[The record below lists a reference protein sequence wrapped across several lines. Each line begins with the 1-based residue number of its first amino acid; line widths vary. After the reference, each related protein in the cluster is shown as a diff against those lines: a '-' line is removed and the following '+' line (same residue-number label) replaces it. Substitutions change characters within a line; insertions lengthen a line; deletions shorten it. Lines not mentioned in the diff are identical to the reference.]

1 MRVGIIGRSEI
12 LYDVILLLEEAGHS
26 IELIITS
33 KEAPE
38 YTKTSKDFKEKSKEL
53 NASFI
58 YTPKILEAFEEI
70 KGLNLDI
77 AVSVNYNGI
86 IPQKIIDCF
95 NIGILNAHGGDLPKY
110 RGNACQAWA
119 ILNGEKRV
127 GLCVHKM
134 IGGELDN
141 GDIIAKDYLEID
153 INTKVGFIWNW
164 MKERIPLLFLEALS
178 KLGTDKNFILEKQ
191 DSNLVTAHRCYPRK
205 PEDGRIDWTQSAEN
219 ILRLINASG
228 KPYSGAYC
236 NFEKKKLIIWD
247 AELVNDGEIY
257 SAVPGQITGLE
268 KESIIISTGQG
279 KLKINKIDYNGIVNP
294 REVINSIRS
303 RLN

>member
-12 LYDVILLLEEAGHS
+12 LYDVITVLEEAGHS

-38 YTKTSKDFKEKSKEL
+38 YTKTSKDFEQKATQL
-53 NASFI
+53 NACFI
-58 YTPKILEAFEEI
+58 HTPRILETHKEI
-70 KGLNLDI
+70 KDLDLDI
-77 AVSVNYNGI
+77 AVSVNYSGI
-86 IPQKIIDCF
+86 IPQEIIDCF
-95 NIGILNAHGGDLPKY
+95 KIGILNAHGGDLPKY

-119 ILNGEKRV
+119 ILNGETKV
-127 GLCVHKM
+127 GLCIHNM

-141 GDIIAKDYLEID
+141 GDIIARDYLEID

-164 MKERIPLLFLEALS
+164 MNQRIPSLFLEALD
-178 KLGTDKNFILEKQ
+178 KLESDRSYILEVQ
-191 DSNLVTAHRCYPRK
+191 DSDPSAALRCYPRK
-205 PEDGRIDWTQSAEN
+205 PEDGRIDWKQGAKD

-228 KPYSGAYC
+228 SPYSGAYC
-236 NFEKKKLIIWD
+236 FLEKKKIIVWD

-257 SAVPGQITGLE
+257 CAVPGQVVGLE
-268 KESIIISTGQG
+268 NESIIISTGQG
-279 KLKINKIDYNGIVNP
+279 KLKLNRIDYNGIKNP

-303 RLN
+303 RLS